1 VASDTIGLLVHWRFK
16 ALILASNMESIS
28 LITTSESTA
37 VLTSESAGSSAI
49 IMGASDSP
57 SPSLLISSVGAQG
70 PQGDNDNAIAYSI
83 ALG

>member
-1 VASDTIGLLVHWRFK
+1 
-16 ALILASNMESIS
+16 METIS
-28 LITTSESTA
+28 LITTSEQSA
-37 VLTSESAGSSAI
+37 VLISESATSSAI
-49 IMGASDSP
+49 IMGANDSP